1 MKVGA
6 FYFFTDDGPNP
17 AEFAR
22 QAEAMGFDSL
32 FVPEHSHFPVTRKTP
47 YPARYGGGEL
57 PDFYLHNNDAIVTLS
72 YIAAVTKTLR
82 LGTGIN
88 LLAQHD
94 PLWTAKELAT
104 LDMLSGGRVACGVGW
119 GWNQDEA
126 EAHGVVWKD
135 RIDIVR
141 DKVAIMR
148 ALWRDEVASYEGT
161 HVSLEPSWAW
171 PKPHQSEGIPIYLG
185 GTGPRSMKET
195 ALWADAWYPAPPPS
209 DPTLEVSIPK
219 FRQVCEDNG
228 RDPATVKLTVG
239 AAPPD
244 RAILEKYR
252 ELGVEEVSVWVDPAA
267 GDQGLR
273 NLEAV
278 NEVREALAN

>member
-17 AEFAR
+17 GEFAR

-72 YIAAVTKTLR
+72 YIAAVTETLK

-104 LDMLSGGRVACGVGW
+104 LDMLSGGRVICGVGW

-135 RIDIVR
+135 RIDLIV

-148 ALWRDEVASYEGT
+148 SLWRDEVASYEGK

-171 PKPHQSEGIPIYLG
+171 PKPVQPNGIPIYLG

-195 ALWADAWYPAPPPS
+195 ALWADAWYPAPPPH
-209 DPTLEVSIPK
+209 DVTLEESIPR
-219 FRQVCEDNG
+219 FLQVCEDVG
-228 RDPATVKLTVG
+228 RDPSTVKLTVG

-244 RAILEKYR
+244 RAVLEKYR

-278 NEVREALAN
+278 NEVREALQS